1 MVGRITQRHF
11 FNKLHRNRNFQIIKK
26 TQRLALL
33 VIQVLIRQII
43 FRIIMDL
50 NLVNNKIQISNLK
63 FKIKTDN
70 LKIKIAVFN
79 SSGVNN

>member
-1 MVGRITQRHF
+1 
-11 FNKLHRNRNFQIIKK
+11 
-26 TQRLALL
+26 
-33 VIQVLIRQII
+33 
-43 FRIIMDL
+43 MDL

-79 SSGVNN
+79 FNKTNFHLV